1 MFPSEDSIPINESSF
16 RLLRDLIYE
25 YCGIYFDDTSQYLLQ
40 RRLSRRVR
48 SKQLNSFQDYY
59 YLLKYD
65 PGREE
70 ELNEVIDVLTTNE
83 TYFFRES
90 NQLKAFTDEILPEL
104 VERKTNEIS
113 PSLRIWSA
121 GCSTGEEPYSIAIL
135 LLEARI
141 PSHFEIEIF
150 ASDISQR
157 VLKVARNGLYT
168 KSSFRATAPKYI
180 QRYFN
185 RLEKHFQ
192 VVHDVK
198 KLVNFGQLNLLDE
211 GKLVFVKKM
220 DVIFCRNV
228 IIYFDAQAKR
238 RVIDNLFNRLKPG
251 GFLLL
256 GHSESLI
263 NISTQFNLRHFV
275 NDMVYQKSVQELDFI

>member
-1 MFPSEDSIPINESSF
+1 MPESSF
-16 RLLRDLIYE
+16 RLIRDLIYE
-25 YCGIYFDDTSQYLLQ
+25 YSGIFFDDSSLYLLQ
-40 RRLSRRVR
+40 KRLTRRVR
-48 SKQLNSFQDYY
+48 THQLKSFQDYY

-65 PGREE
+65 QGKEE
-70 ELNEVIDVLTTNE
+70 EFNQVIDILTTNE
-83 TYFFRES
+83 TYFFREA
-90 NQLKAFTDEILPEL
+90 NQLRAFTDEILPEL
-104 VERKTNEIS
+104 VEKKVNQPS

-135 LLEARI
+135 LLEAAI
-141 PSHFEIEIF
+141 PSHFQIEIF

-157 VLKVARNGLYT
+157 VLKVARQGIYT
-168 KSSFRATAPKYI
+168 KSSFRATSPKYT

-185 RLEKHFQ
+185 RMDQNFQ
-192 VVHDVK
+192 VVNEVK

-211 GKLVFVKKM
+211 NKMIFIRKM

-228 IIYFDAQAKR
+228 IIYFDNQAKR
-238 RVIDNLFNRLKPG
+238 KVIDNLFTRLIPG

-263 NISTQFNLRHFV
+263 NISTRFHLRHFV
-275 NDMVYQKSVQELDFI
+275 NDMVYQKSEKELDFI